1 MEYTKMV
8 HTYIHDG
15 TQLNEREE
23 SVVVTFFERLLNCG
37 EFEYIVQF
45 LTSVQC
51 KLYNPNFMKE
61 GNYISPDVNQRERRV
76 LTTRLPD
83 LPFPKLSHC
92 SMTSHLHKSHLL
104 AKGFFSHPGEP
115 WRLKGLSIL
124 VMLWV
129 WKTNQQKELSHSICL
144 PNWFLLAEAWK
155 ATCLF
160 FHHHWMKLFVKI
172 CLVDLHKNSC
182 PKNSDSGKGE
192 TIFMISGST
201 DLPSQWK
208 GSSTCLIFNF
218 HRWGGSRMKRDF
230 KTRHLFFKSQ
240 FYLCQSKIFTN
251 LRTLTWYKYIVSLSQ
266 KFI

>member
-1 MEYTKMV
+1 MV

-83 LPFPKLSHC
+83 LLFPKLSHC

-104 AKGFFSHPGEP
+104 AKGIFSHPGEP
-115 WRLKGLSIL
+115 
-124 VMLWV
+124 
-129 WKTNQQKELSHSICL
+129 
-144 PNWFLLAEAWK
+144 
-155 ATCLF
+155 
-160 FHHHWMKLFVKI
+160 
-172 CLVDLHKNSC
+172 
-182 PKNSDSGKGE
+182 
-192 TIFMISGST
+192 
-201 DLPSQWK
+201 
-208 GSSTCLIFNF
+208 
-218 HRWGGSRMKRDF
+218 GG
-230 KTRHLFFKSQ
+230 
-240 FYLCQSKIFTN
+240 
-251 LRTLTWYKYIVSLSQ
+251 
-266 KFI
+266 